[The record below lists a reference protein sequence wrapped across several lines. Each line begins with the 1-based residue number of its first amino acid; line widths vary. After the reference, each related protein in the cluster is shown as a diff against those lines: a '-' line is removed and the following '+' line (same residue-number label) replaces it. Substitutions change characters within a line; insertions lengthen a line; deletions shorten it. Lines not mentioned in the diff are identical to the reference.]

1 MPQCPNDIDTPKPN
15 PNKEPRYLILHSISA
30 IGVPDADAAGG
41 SDPYVRFILLD
52 HDGPEKQVGCTTFKR
67 KEINPV
73 WNGERLQ
80 FKLALGG
87 QMPPPVRV
95 TVCCA

>member
-1 MPQCPNDIDTPKPN
+1 MPMPQMPQCSNAQSPNAPMPQCPNDIDTPKPN

-52 HDGPEKQVGCTTFKR
+52 SLKTNYVLP
-67 KEINPV
+67 ISNY
-73 WNGERLQ
+73 
-80 FKLALGG
+80 
-87 QMPPPVRV
+87 
-95 TVCCA
+95 CC